1 MGGGSQAARGGN
13 QVAHPEALD
22 SLASEDAIQTV

>member
-1 MGGGSQAARGGN
+1 MGGGSQAVRGGN

-22 SLASEDAIQTV
+22 SFAPEDAIQTV